1 MKKHAV
7 PVKAE
12 IIFVENASLIP
23 QFSLSLALLRKS
35 VAPQSASK

>member
-1 MKKHAV
+1 MNKNTV

-12 IIFVENASLIP
+12 SFFVENTSLIP
-23 QFSLSLALLRKS
+23 QSSLSLALLRKP